1 MPENETA
8 EAAGPREVKVL
19 LIEPPKKLSL
29 TLDSMRRRQEVRKSV
44 KKSEDGSAG
53 GESAALDEEGGTQVI
68 VHADVIEPPLPLEV
82 LVRVYEESN
91 SLRQNIDA
99 MSTNVDGFGFEIVP
113 SMPLEGAEADGMVA
127 DNLEDEKKEPT
138 AEAVKE
144 RLATLV
150 KKVGRERRRAR
161 NFFQFCCDEGFIEL
175 RRRSRDDL
183 EALGNFYWEVL
194 RDKAG
199 RICRFVHLPAYT
211 MRLTK
216 LGESVDVDVKRKID
230 PVTFETV
237 KEKRRFRRFIQMVGG
252 ETVWFKEFGDPRVMS
267 RKTGVFHKTE
277 DEIAA
282 RAKEAP
288 DEGVATEV
296 IHFKIHALKGP
307 YGMPRWI
314 GNILSVRG
322 SRLAEEVNYF
332 YFRKKAI
339 PPMMIFVE
347 DGTLGGE
354 AVDRMKTFFQQ
365 LMGDTEKFWSIP
377 IIEGESA
384 EEAKARG
391 VQWSGTPRFKI
402 EKLTDEQLKD
412 ALFQEYD
419 SNNRDKVGESFRI
432 PRLLRGDIRDMTR
445 ASAIVGKAFAE
456 QQVFQPERDREDNM
470 INRKIMPALDFKY
483 VEFRTRAPVMRDPI
497 SLTEMVSALVKA
509 GVLIPEEGREIAED
523 IFNREFV
530 RIKEDWVKR
539 PLVLTLAGVVGDE
552 ETAKAARESL
562 GLGAPGSPIDTV
574 RVISRLLE
582 LKEHFEDILD
592 AAPSGTV
599 YGDLRENDDRA
610 DNRGDPRGGG
620 PSGGDRD
627 D

>member
-1 MPENETA
+1 MAENETA
-8 EAAGPREVKVL
+8 EPAGSSVRVL
-19 LIEPPKKLSL
+19 LIEPPKKLSM
-29 TLDSMRRRQEVRKSV
+29 TLDSMRRREPRKSV
-44 KKSEDGSAG
+44 KKSEDGAG
-53 GESAALDEEGGTQVI
+53 TESAALEEEGGAGAF

-99 MSTNVDGFGFEIVP
+99 MSTNVDGFGFEIAP
-113 SMPLEGAEADGMVA
+113 SMPLEGAEADGLVA
-127 DNLEDEKKEPT
+127 DKLEDEKKDIT
-138 AEAVKE
+138 DDAVKE
-144 RLATLV
+144 HLATLV
-150 KKVGRERRRAR
+150 KKVGRERRRAK

-183 EALGNFYWEVL
+183 EVLGNFYWEVL

-216 LGESVDVDVKRKID
+216 LGKSVEVNVKRKVD

-237 KEKRRFRRFIQMVGG
+237 KEKRRFRRFIQTVSG
-252 ETVWFKEFGDPRVMS
+252 EMVWFKEFGDPQIMS
-267 RKTGVFHKTE
+267 RKTGKFHKDEADITAQMKE
-277 DEIAA
+277 DSE
-282 RAKEAP
+282 
-288 DEGVATEV
+288 EGVATEV
-296 IHFKIHALKGP
+296 IHFKIPALKGP

-347 DGTLGGE
+347 DGTLGNE
-354 AVDRMKTFFQQ
+354 AVERLTTFFEQ
-365 LMGDTEKFWSIP
+365 LMGETEKFWSVP
-377 IIEGESA
+377 VIEGESA
-384 EEAKARG
+384 EEAKRRG
-391 VQWSGTPRFKI
+391 VAWSGTPRFKI
-402 EKLTDEQLKD
+402 ERLMDQQLKD

-445 ASAIVGKAFAE
+445 ASAIVGKAFGE
-456 QQVFQPERDREDNM
+456 QQVFQPERDRFDSM
-470 INRKIMPALDFKY
+470 INRKIMPALDYKY
-483 VEFRTRAPVMRDPI
+483 VEFRTRAPIMRDPI

-523 IFNREFV
+523 IFNREFT
-530 RIKEDWVKR
+530 RIKEDWVKQ

-552 ETAKAARESL
+552 ETTKAARESL
-562 GLGAPGSPIDTV
+562 GLGAPGSAIDTV
-574 RVISRLLE
+574 RIISRLSE
-582 LKEHFEDILD
+582 LRNHFKDLVD
-592 AAPSGTV
+592 ATPSGTV
-599 YGDLRENDDRA
+599 YGSLGDEKRRA
-610 DNRGDPRGGG
+610 DNGGDPEGGG
-620 PSGGDRD
+620 PGGGDRD

>member
-1 MPENETA
+1 MAESETV
-8 EAAGPREVKVL
+8 EPAGTVKVL
-19 LIEPPKKLSL
+19 MIEAPKKFSM
-29 TLDSMRRRQEVRKSV
+29 TLDSMRRGVARESV
-44 KKSEDGSAG
+44 KKSEDGSVS
-53 GESAALDEEGGTQVI
+53 ESAALEEEDGAGAFVQ
-68 VHADVIEPPLPLEV
+68 ADIIEPPLPLEV

-113 SMPLEGAEADGMVA
+113 SMPLEGAEADGLVG
-127 DNLEDEKKEPT
+127 DRLEDDGKEPT
-138 AEAVKE
+138 DDAVKE
-144 RLATLV
+144 HLAILV

-199 RICRFVHLPAYT
+199 RISRFVHLPAYT

-216 LGESVDVDVKRKID
+216 LGESVDVEVKRKVD

-237 KEKRRFRRFIQMVGG
+237 PEKRRFRRFVQMVGG
-252 ETVWFKEFGDPRVMS
+252 ETVWFKEFGDLRVMS
-267 RKTGVFHKTE
+267 RKTGEFHKTE
-277 DEIAA
+277 DDVK
-282 RAKEAP
+282 AKTEEDP

-296 IHFKIHALKGP
+296 IHFKIPALKGP

-339 PPMMIFVE
+339 PPMIIFVE

-354 AVDRMKTFFQQ
+354 AVERLTIFFQQ
-365 LMGDTEKFWSIP
+365 LMGETEKHWSVP
-377 IIEGESA
+377 VIEGESA
-384 EEAKARG
+384 EEAKRRG
-391 VQWSGTPRFKI
+391 VAWSGTPRFKI
-402 EKLTDEQLKD
+402 EKLMDQQLKD

-432 PRLLRGDIRDMTR
+432 PRLLRGDVRDMTR
-445 ASAIVGKAFAE
+445 ATATVGKAFGE

-483 VEFRTRAPVMRDPI
+483 VEFRTRAPIMRDPI

-509 GVLIPEEGREIAED
+509 GVLTPEEGREIAED

-530 RIKEDWVKR
+530 RIKEDWVKQ

-552 ETAKAARESL
+552 ETTKAARESL
-562 GLGAPGSPIDTV
+562 GLGAPGSPIDTA
-574 RVISRLLE
+574 RVVSRLHE
-582 LKEHFEDILD
+582 LREHFEDLID
-592 AAPSGTV
+592 ASPSGTV
-599 YGDLRENDDRA
+599 YGALGGEERQRDHD
-610 DNRGDPRGGG
+610 GDSGDGGS
-620 PSGGDRD
+620 SGNDRD

>member
-1 MPENETA
+1 MAENETA
-8 EAAGPREVKVL
+8 EAAMPREVKVL
-19 LIEPPKKLSL
+19 LIEPPKKLSM
-29 TLDSMRRRQEVRKSV
+29 TLDSMRRRQEVRKPV
-44 KKSEDGSAG
+44 KKSEGESTG
-53 GESAALDEEGGTQVI
+53 GESAALDEEGGTQVF

-113 SMPLEGAEADGMVA
+113 SMPLDGAEADGLVA
-127 DNLEDEKKEPT
+127 DKLEDEKKDAT
-138 AEAVKE
+138 DDAVKE
-144 RLATLV
+144 HLATLV

-216 LGESVDVDVKRKID
+216 LGDSVDVDVKRKVD

-237 KEKRRFRRFIQMVGG
+237 KEKRKFRRFVQTIGG
-252 ETVWFKEFGDPRVMS
+252 EMVWFKEFGDPRIMS
-267 RKTGVFHKTE
+267 RKSGEFHKSE
-277 DEIAA
+277 AEITGQT
-282 RAKEAP
+282 KEGP

-296 IHFKIHALKGP
+296 IHFKIPALKGP

-347 DGTLGGE
+347 DGTLGND
-354 AVDRMKTFFQQ
+354 AVERLTVFFQQ
-365 LMGDTEKFWSIP
+365 LMGETEKHWAVP
-377 IIEGESA
+377 VIEGESA

-391 VQWSGTPRFKI
+391 VKWSGTPRFHI
-402 EKLTDEQLKD
+402 EKLMDQQLKD
-412 ALFQEYD
+412 ALFQTYD

-445 ASAIVGKAFAE
+445 ASAIVGKAFGE
-456 QQVFQPERDREDNM
+456 QQVFQPERDRFDNM
-470 INRKIMPALDFKY
+470 VNRKIMPALDFKY

-497 SLTEMVSALVKA
+497 SLTEMVTALVKA
-509 GVLIPEEGREIAED
+509 GVLTPEEGREIAED

-530 RIKEDWVKR
+530 RIKEDWVKQ

-552 ETAKAARESL
+552 ETTKAARESL

-574 RVISRLLE
+574 RAISRLLE
-582 LKEHFEDILD
+582 LKDHFEDILD
-592 AAPSGTV
+592 ATPSGTV
-599 YGDLRENDDRA
+599 YGALGQDDGRADDVGASGDDRP
-610 DNRGDPRGGG
+610 G
-620 PSGGDRD
+620 GGDRD

>member
-1 MPENETA
+1 MAGSETVEPA
-8 EAAGPREVKVL
+8 MPREVKVIM
-19 LIEPPKKLSL
+19 IEAPKKFSM
-29 TLDSMRRRQEVRKSV
+29 TLDSMRRRKGASVSV
-44 KKSEDGSAG
+44 KKSEDGAG
-53 GESAALDEEGGTQVI
+53 AESAALDEDGGTEVFF
-68 VHADVIEPPLPLEV
+68 HADVIEPPLPLEV

-127 DNLEDEKKEPT
+127 DKIEDDGKEPT

-144 RLATLV
+144 RLATIV

-183 EALGNFYWEVL
+183 EALGNFYWEIL

-216 LGESVDVDVKRKID
+216 LGDPIDVEIKRKVD
-230 PVTFETV
+230 PVTFEET
-237 KEKRRFRRFIQMVGG
+237 KEKRRFRRFVQLIGG
-252 ETVWFKEFGDPRVMS
+252 ETRWFKEFGDPRIMS
-267 RKTGVFHKTE
+267 RKSGIFHKSE
-277 DEIAA
+277 DEIT
-282 RAKEAP
+282 AKLKEDS

-296 IHFKIHALKGP
+296 IHFKIPALKGP
-307 YGMPRWI
+307 YGTPRWI

-322 SRLAEEVNYF
+322 SRLAEEVNYY

-347 DGTLGGE
+347 DGTLSGD
-354 AVDRMKTFFQQ
+354 AVERLTLFFQQ
-365 LMGDTEKFWSIP
+365 IMGETEKHWSVP
-377 IIEGESA
+377 VIEGESA
-384 EEAKARG
+384 EEAKNRG
-391 VQWSGTPRFKI
+391 VQWSGTPKFKI
-402 EKLTDEQLKD
+402 EKLMDQQLKD
-412 ALFQEYD
+412 ALFQTYD
-419 SNNRDKVGESFRI
+419 QNNRDKVGESFRI
-432 PRLLRGDIRDMTR
+432 PRLLRGDVRDMTR
-445 ASAIVGKAFAE
+445 ATATVGKAFGE

-483 VEFRTRAPVMRDPI
+483 VEFRTRAPIMRDPI

-509 GVLIPEEGREIAED
+509 GVLTPEEGREISED

-539 PLVLTLAGVVGDE
+539 PLALTLAGVVGTA
-552 ETAKAARESL
+552 ETAKTARESL
-562 GLGAPGSPIDTV
+562 GLGAPGSPIDV
-574 RVISRLLE
+574 ARVVSRLRE
-582 LKEHFEDILD
+582 IRDHFEDLVD
-592 AAPSGTV
+592 ETPEGTV
-599 YGDLRENDDRA
+599 YGALGGEGRRRHHD
-610 DNRGDPRGGG
+610 GD
-620 PSGGDRD
+620 SGNAGSSGSDRD

>member
-1 MPENETA
+1 M
-8 EAAGPREVKVL
+8 RVL
-19 LIEPPKKLSL
+19 LIEPPKKLSM
-29 TLDSMRRRQEVRKSV
+29 TLDSMRRREPRKSV
-44 KKSEDGSAG
+44 KKSEDGAG
-53 GESAALDEEGGTQVI
+53 AESAALEEEGGAGAF

-99 MSTNVDGFGFEIVP
+99 MSTNVDGFGFEIAP

-127 DNLEDEKKEPT
+127 DKIEDDGKEPT

-144 RLATLV
+144 RLAELV
-150 KKVGRERRRAR
+150 KKVGRERRRAK

-216 LGESVDVDVKRKID
+216 LGDSVDVDVKRKID

-237 KEKRRFRRFIQMVGG
+237 KEKRRFRRFVQMIGG
-252 ETVWFKEFGDPRVMS
+252 EVRWFKEFGDPQVMS
-267 RKTGVFHKTE
+267 RKSGEFHE
-277 DEIAA
+277 SE
-282 RAKEAP
+282 EAITNRKDDT

-296 IHFKIHALKGP
+296 IHFTIPALKGP

-354 AVDRMKTFFQQ
+354 AVDRLTTFFQQ
-365 LMGDTEKFWSIP
+365 LMGETEKFWSIP

-384 EEAKARG
+384 EEAKRRG
-391 VQWSGTPRFKI
+391 VAWSGTPRFKI
-402 EKLTDEQLKD
+402 ERLMDQQLKD
-412 ALFQEYD
+412 ALFQVYD

-432 PRLLRGDIRDMTR
+432 PRLLRGDIRDKTR
-445 ASAIVGKAFAE
+445 ASAIVGKAFGE
-456 QQVFQPERDREDNM
+456 QQVFQPERDRFDSM
-470 INRKIMPALDFKY
+470 INRKVMPALDYKY
-483 VEFRTRAPVMRDPI
+483 VEFRTRAPIMRDPI
-497 SLTEMVSALVKA
+497 SLTEMISQLVKV
-509 GVLIPEEGREIAED
+509 GVLTPEEGREIAED
-523 IFNREFV
+523 VFNREFV

-552 ETAKAARESL
+552 ETAKAAREAL

-582 LKEHFEDILD
+582 IKEHFEGILD
-592 AAPSGTV
+592 ATPSGTV
-599 YGDLRENDDRA
+599 YGALGEDDGRA
-610 DNRGDPRGGG
+610 DNGGDPGGGG